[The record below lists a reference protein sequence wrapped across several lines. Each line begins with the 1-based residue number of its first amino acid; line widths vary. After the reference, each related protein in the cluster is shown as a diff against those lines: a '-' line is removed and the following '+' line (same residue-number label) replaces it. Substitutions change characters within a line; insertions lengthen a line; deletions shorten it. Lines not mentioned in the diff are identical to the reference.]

1 MKELL
6 LGWRVRVLAALCLGL
21 AALSGSA
28 WSAEAAAVS
37 EFAWRGSLT
46 LPAQASLVRVEVPV
60 AALLRMQSSAG
71 HDLRVFNAA
80 GDIVPFALLGR
91 AELSHVAPVVR
102 TASYP
107 AYTLFSAVSAGKP
120 SRGAVEVQVNTNGQ
134 NSSAWVR
141 LDPSDVAASAPSP
154 GTQPLQAALFD
165 LRAEQQAVDALELS
179 IDLPRNAL
187 VPISLASSENLKDW
201 TVVGTKSPLFQ
212 FDGDGAPSNHTLELQ
227 QPLPLKGRYLRLS
240 WPGQTGVVL
249 RTLVGR
255 VATAKTTPAPLCAAL
270 PPGTLDPKGGLTWTL
285 PFATPLAAVHLQ
297 AMQDN
302 TLVPVRI
309 QGRGDA
315 AQPWRTLA
323 SAVVYR
329 LDTVGQGS
337 SNPSTPLHGA
347 SVRALRVEASQGAAL
362 PSGGL
367 RATVEF
373 APLQLAFLTSGAGP
387 FTLAVGRSHTS
398 AASVDATLLGS
409 LAPDRLNTL
418 PLATLARVEESPPG
432 VLAGAA
438 PDWLPAGTTL
448 RSVLLWL
455 VLGLGVL
462 VLAAVAFSLMRQLA
476 ARR

>member
-1 MKELL
+1 
-6 LGWRVRVLAALCLGL
+6 
-21 AALSGSA
+21 
-28 WSAEAAAVS
+28 
-37 EFAWRGSLT
+37 
-46 LPAQASLVRVEVPV
+46 
-60 AALLRMQSSAG
+60 
-71 HDLRVFNAA
+71 
-80 GDIVPFALLGR
+80 
-91 AELSHVAPVVR
+91 
-102 TASYP
+102 
-107 AYTLFSAVSAGKP
+107 
-120 SRGAVEVQVNTNGQ
+120 
-134 NSSAWVR
+134 
-141 LDPSDVAASAPSP
+141 
-154 GTQPLQAALFD
+154 
-165 LRAEQQAVDALELS
+165 
-179 IDLPRNAL
+179 
-187 VPISLASSENLKDW
+187 
-201 TVVGTKSPLFQ
+201 
-212 FDGDGAPSNHTLELQ
+212 
-227 QPLPLKGRYLRLS
+227 
-240 WPGQTGVVL
+240 
-249 RTLVGR
+249 
-255 VATAKTTPAPLCAAL
+255 
-270 PPGTLDPKGGLTWTL
+270 
-285 PFATPLAAVHLQ
+285 
-297 AMQDN
+297 MQDN

-362 PSGGL
+362 PSVGL
-367 RATVEF
+367 QVTVEF
-373 APLQLAFLTSGAGP
+373 APLQLAFLASGAGP

>member
-21 AALSGSA
+21 AALSNAA
-28 WSAEAAAVS
+28 WSAEAPAVS

-91 AELSHVAPVVR
+91 AELSHVAPTAR

-107 AYTLFSAVSAGKP
+107 AYTLFSAASAGKP
-120 SRGAVEVQVNTNGQ
+120 TRGAVEVQVNTNGQ
-134 NSSAWVR
+134 RSSAWVR
-141 LDPSDVAASAPSP
+141 LDTSGVTASATPP
-154 GTQPLQAALFD
+154 GAQPLQAALFD

-179 IDLPRNAL
+179 IDLPRNVL
-187 VPISLASSENLKDW
+187 VSISVATSTDLKDW
-201 TVVGTKSPLFQ
+201 TVVASKGPLFQ
-212 FDGDGAPSNHTLELQ
+212 FDGEGAPSSHTLELHQ
-227 QPLPLKGRYLRLS
+227 SLPLKKRYLRLA
-240 WPGQTGVVL
+240 WPGQNGVVL
-249 RTLVGR
+249 RSLVGR
-255 VATAKTTPAPLCAAL
+255 VAPAHTVPAPLRAAL
-270 PPGTLDPKGGLTWTL
+270 PPGMPDSKGGLTWTL
-285 PFATPLAAVHLQ
+285 PFATPLAAIHLQ
-297 AMQDN
+297 AVHDN

-309 QGRGDA
+309 QSRADA

-323 SAVVYR
+323 STVVYR

-337 SNPSTPLHGA
+337 SNPPTPLHGA

-367 RATVEF
+367 QATVEF
-373 APLQLAFLTSGAGP
+373 APLQLAFLASGAGP
-387 FTLAVGRSHTS
+387 FTLAVGRTS
-398 AASVDATLLGS
+398 TTAASVDASLLS
-409 LAPDRLNTL
+409 SIAPDRLNTL
-418 PLATLARVEESPPG
+418 PLATVARVEESPDV

-438 PDWLPAGTTL
+438 PDWLPAGTSL